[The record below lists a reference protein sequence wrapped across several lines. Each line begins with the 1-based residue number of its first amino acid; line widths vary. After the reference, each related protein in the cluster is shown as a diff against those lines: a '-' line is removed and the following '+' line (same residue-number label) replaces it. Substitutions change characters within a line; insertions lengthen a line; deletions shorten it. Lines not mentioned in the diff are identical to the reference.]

1 VGYRAY
7 DRTHLVLRR
16 KDHVLGGVLAMD
28 EAPKVAY
35 LISSWHKLDQ
45 LERLADRIL
54 ELSPRAEIVVHHDA
68 KAPEM
73 PWRGQSPDNR
83 IHLVDRIP
91 VQWGDWSQIQA
102 FLMLI
107 GFAYDVL
114 QADWFC
120 LLSGEDRP
128 VIDLARWERDLPRA
142 AFDALL
148 PGGPLVRHAPFGRRP
163 SFSEQSYVRYEYR
176 WRRVPFP
183 NLRHRTVHR
192 VFLPFGWLRA
202 RRAIDRA
209 IYPGVIV

>member
-1 VGYRAY
+1 
-7 DRTHLVLRR
+7 
-16 KDHVLGGVLAMD
+16 
-28 EAPKVAY
+28 
-35 LISSWHKLDQ
+35 
-45 LERLADRIL
+45 
-54 ELSPRAEIVVHHDA
+54 
-68 KAPEM
+68 
-73 PWRGQSPDNR
+73 
-83 IHLVDRIP
+83 
-91 VQWGDWSQIQA
+91 
-102 FLMLI
+102 MLI

-183 NLRHRTVHR
+183 NLRHRAVHG
-192 VFLPFGWLRA
+192 VFLPFGGLSSYCQPLFAIEYFWNRNAWFLGTPRRRTERPANWILFRGESWISFNRKAAAVILNATPSVSGHFCNTMIVVESYFHTLLRN
-202 RRAIDRA
+202 D
-209 IYPGVIV
+209 PDLVIKHGKFMYV